1 MRNHL
6 WSGGFF
12 KWEEDNKPDSN
23 YIYVVILVYTSGCQ
37 FCIRS
42 GLGYFR
48 VCSVLMFGI

>member
-23 YIYVVILVYTSGCQ
+23 YIYINNNLCYTQ
-37 FCIRS
+37 KYIRHMIM
-42 GLGYFR
+42 
-48 VCSVLMFGI
+48 VM